1 MGTHASVE
9 LDDYAHEAYETYRES
24 VATITDA
31 TARKDK
37 ARDALITFLRLN
49 DAAVAELDGTP
60 VLRLVETDRVSVNAP
75 ALKEAEPF
83 IYRRFARVT
92 HVEYLRTVDGA
103 A

>member
-9 LDDYAHEAYETYRES
+9 LDDYAHEAYREYRAAANEL
-24 VATITDA
+24 TDA

-37 ARDALITFLRLN
+37 ARDALVTFLRLN
-49 DAAVAELDGTP
+49 DATAATLDGDL
-60 VLRLVETDRVSVNAP
+60 VLRLVETDRVTVDAP
-75 ALKEAEPF
+75 RLKVEEPF

-92 HVEYLRTVDGA
+92 HVEYLRPVDGA